1 MTTISTDNATTLT
14 TLSTSDLSTVVGGTT
29 DPGTCTP
36 KIFTAEE
43 ADAKKRE
50 LDLAYGFDLSDPGRA
65 VCRTV
70 PGHPGQFTVQ
80 TPRLD
85 GHGTRNTLNGG

>member
-1 MTTISTDNATTLT
+1 MTTISTGTATALSP
-14 TLSTSDLSTVVGGTT
+14 LSTCDLSTVIGGTSV
-29 DPGTCTP
+29 PYSIGGP
-36 KIFTAEE
+36 QIFNATQ
-43 ADAKKRE
+43 ADQMKRD
-50 LDLAYGFDLSDPGRA
+50 LDRAFGFSLKDPGRA

-85 GHGTRNTLNGG
+85 GHGTRSTL